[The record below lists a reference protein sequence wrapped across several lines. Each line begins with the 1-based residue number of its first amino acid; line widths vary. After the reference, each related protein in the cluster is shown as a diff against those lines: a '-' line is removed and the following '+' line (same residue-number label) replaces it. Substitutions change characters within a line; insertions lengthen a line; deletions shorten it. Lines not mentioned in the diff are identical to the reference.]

1 MSSFLIE
8 NLLNSDKTE
17 FRCTSTTPEQNAID
31 ERNLFSQKCQ
41 GMQFR
46 HEFNDHEMLNHL
58 RWLHRVLDH
67 KAQYSH
73 GIDEGRQYGGCGCVI
88 CICSICKHWYK
99 RWKNIGMRIPHP
111 SPMETHVH
119 RNIHQVLNPRE
130 KPHTLLP
137 APVQIHNSSPTQ
149 NNIRVT
155 SPEDHSNQLSPNI
168 GFKRRHRTIFTDNQ
182 LDILERMFQRTHYP
196 DILVREDI
204 ARMIQLSEEKVEVW
218 FKNRRA
224 RWRKQK
230 KNKSETN
237 KYDITTSINQQ
248 DAPISTKTLQSVEE
262 IFPYESKM
270 NYPFRPAPILRFEG
284 NRY

>member
-1 MSSFLIE
+1 
-8 NLLNSDKTE
+8 
-17 FRCTSTTPEQNAID
+17 
-31 ERNLFSQKCQ
+31 
-41 GMQFR
+41 
-46 HEFNDHEMLNHL
+46 
-58 RWLHRVLDH
+58 
-67 KAQYSH
+67 
-73 GIDEGRQYGGCGCVI
+73 
-88 CICSICKHWYK
+88 
-99 RWKNIGMRIPHP
+99 
-111 SPMETHVH
+111 METGESRVM
-119 RNIHQVLNPRE
+119 
-130 KPHTLLP
+130 K
-137 APVQIHNSSPTQ
+137 QIHSSSPTQ
-149 NNIRVT
+149 NDLRVT
-155 SPEDHSNQLSPNI
+155 SPEDHSKHLSPNI

-248 DAPISTKTLQSVEE
+248 DTPISKKTLQSVEE

-270 NYPFRPAPILRFEG
+270 IYPFRPAPILRFEG